1 MACRLGP
8 GHHFRKHRLVS
19 LTIALVQSGG
29 FGLSRPVPPP
39 YICSMNPLAT
49 DWPIKRRSDYCHV
62 TQRPFAPGELFYTL
76 LYRDGD
82 GFRRE
87 DLSEEAW
94 LNRNENIQ
102 PFSFWKTKFEP
113 DVSPPEPLA
122 KENAE
127 ALFRRLIVEATAP
140 PHACFILAVMLE
152 RKRVLKQIRT
162 EENAGRRMLIYE
174 HSKNGDV
181 FIVEDPKLQLDDL
194 EHVQK

>member
-1 MACRLGP
+1 
-8 GHHFRKHRLVS
+8 
-19 LTIALVQSGG
+19 
-29 FGLSRPVPPP
+29 
-39 YICSMNPLAT
+39 MNPLAT
-49 DWPIKRRSDYCHV
+49 DWPIKQRSDYCHV

-113 DVSPPEPLA
+113 ELSTPEPLA

-127 ALFRRLIVEATAP
+127 ALFRRLIVQADAP
-140 PHACFILAVMLE
+140 PHAGFILAVMLE
-152 RKRVLKQIRT
+152 RKRVLKQIRA
-162 EENAGRRMLIYE
+162 EENNGRRTLIYE
-174 HSKNGDV
+174 HSQNGDV
-181 FIVEDPKLQLDDL
+181 FIVEDPRLRLDHL
-194 EHVQK
+194 ERIQEEMMHLLRQSSAS